1 MTAILVIRENP
12 KTLILECLATTTS
25 WTVLIPT
32 VSTPSWK
39 EFYYSFWQ
47 QLFKPN
53 IRIQILI
60 GSPLFISYFSA
71 RETSL
76 PLAHLF
82 NVCLHSSTSTLCAD
96 WRKSDR
102 GIGGGIQ
109 IPEAKL
115 QAFLFLFPS
124 RRPKSAPESLLSGQ
138 ETFNANH
145 SWDLLGSCLGLNRI
159 NQIKYCK

>member
-1 MTAILVIRENP
+1 MKGSFFFMGGFVSLFMELFSCRGILPQGVLSHDSGGVASFCQAI
-12 KTLILECLATTTS
+12 
-25 WTVLIPT
+25 
-32 VSTPSWK
+32 
-39 EFYYSFWQ
+39 F
-47 QLFKPN
+47 
-53 IRIQILI
+53 
-60 GSPLFISYFSA
+60 PLYISYFSA

-82 NVCLHSSTSTLCAD
+82 NVCLHSSTSPLCAD

-124 RRPKSAPESLLSGQ
+124 RRPKSAPESLLSG
-138 ETFNANH
+138 
-145 SWDLLGSCLGLNRI
+145 
-159 NQIKYCK
+159 

>member
-1 MTAILVIRENP
+1 M
-12 KTLILECLATTTS
+12 KGS
-25 WTVLIPT
+25 FFFMGGF
-32 VSTPSWK
+32 VS
-39 EFYYSFWQ
+39 
-47 QLFKPN
+47 LFKELLSCR
-53 IRIQILI
+53 RILPQGVLSHDSGGVASFCQAIF
-60 GSPLFISYFSA
+60 PLYISYFSA

-76 PLAHLF
+76 PSAHLF
-82 NVCLHSSTSTLCAD
+82 NVCLHSSTSPLCAD

>member
-1 MTAILVIRENP
+1 M
-12 KTLILECLATTTS
+12 KGS
-25 WTVLIPT
+25 FFFMGGF
-32 VSTPSWK
+32 VS
-39 EFYYSFWQ
+39 
-47 QLFKPN
+47 LFKELLSCR
-53 IRIQILI
+53 RILPQGVLSHDSGGVASFCQAIF
-60 GSPLFISYFSA
+60 PLYISYFSA

-76 PLAHLF
+76 PSAHLF
-82 NVCLHSSTSTLCAD
+82 NVCLHSSTSPLCAD

-145 SWDLLGSCLGLNRI
+145 SWGLLGSCLGLNRI